1 MTQERSGSGEWRRWS
16 ILAAIG
22 LASLLTSAWIAQ
34 RRSEAPIFT
43 SAQSALEPGQS
54 YGPAGAA
61 SQAAERHG
69 DPAHAQRADAAS
81 KVDPQVFLSPP
92 DRPSLMAH
100 PEGIVPVLP
109 PASRYVR
116 KAETTLFDALS
127 PEDGVWLA
135 DHGYPTFAEVEGLAT
150 QSEQS
155 LAVRAAQGDLGA
167 QVLLGMKQT
176 GSGRFK
182 NGYSNIGDAAARG
195 STFALAAL
203 AKDQREAG
211 NVVESAAWQ
220 RVAMMRG
227 DWRVAEFVGYKGPGL
242 SPWQVQ
248 QADRYAIRYML
259 NLEQR
264 RRALGLGPFSNTL
277 RPGFDW
283 RVPDSGDQVG
293 VYDRPV
299 R

>member
-1 MTQERSGSGEWRRWS
+1 MTQERSGSGEWMRWS

-22 LASLLTSAWIAQ
+22 LSALFTLAWFAQ
-34 RRSEAPIFT
+34 RRGEAPVSP
-43 SAQSALEPGQS
+43 SAQTAQ
-54 YGPAGAA
+54 GPAQSNGRLGAA
-61 SQAAERHG
+61 SPAAQPSGDPVQAA
-69 DPAHAQRADAAS
+69 RAADGS
-81 KVDPQVFLSPP
+81 VVDPQVFLSPP

-116 KAETTLFDALS
+116 RSETTLFDALS
-127 PEDGVWLA
+127 PEDAAWLA
-135 DHGYPTFAEVEGLAT
+135 DHGYPTFAEVDGLAA
-150 QSEQS
+150 QAEQG
-155 LAVRAAQGDLGA
+155 LALRAAEGDLGA
-167 QVLLGMKQT
+167 QVLLGMKQN

-203 AKDQREAG
+203 AKDQQEAG

-227 DWRVAEFVGYKGPGL
+227 DWRAAEFVGYKGPEL

-259 NLEQR
+259 NLEHR
-264 RRALGLGPFSNTL
+264 RRELGLGPFNNTL

-283 RVPDSGDQVG
+283 RAPESGDQVG
-293 VYDRPV
+293 VYDRSG